1 MLIIKNC
8 YIMSKKGLP
17 TPPLGTILGNIG
29 VNTITFCDEFNNYTK
44 NLSNYFLVQV
54 KIDIYENKSFKFF
67 VKKSPTGFLLN
78 LLKFEKKIKISYF
91 DRIHEKSIYCI
102 NDKDVI
108 KVALFKFPNLEL
120 SKSIL
125 IILGTLK
132 SMDIYINMN

>member
-1 MLIIKNC
+1 
-8 YIMSKKGLP
+8 MSKKGLP

-29 VNTITFCDEFNNYTK
+29 VNTINFCDEFNNYTK

-78 LLKFEKKIKISYF
+78 LLKFEKKIKISHF

-102 NDKDVI
+102 NDQDVI
-108 KVALFKFPNLEL
+108 KLALFKFPNIKL

>member
-1 MLIIKNC
+1 
-8 YIMSKKGLP
+8 MSKKGLP

-78 LLKFEKKIKISYF
+78 LLKFEKKIKISHY

-132 SMDIYINMN
+132 SMDIYINIYAHH